1 MGAIKQVTIL
11 DGVSVRYEI
20 LKGYSNCSCVVA
32 ASNQK
37 AWWKQRLISKGVQAQ
52 TQAPVEPLRM
62 IAVKVSFFT
71 LRDASAFCQ
80 I

>member
-52 TQAPVEPLRM
+52 TQAQAPVEPLRIIPIM
-62 IAVKVSFFT
+62 LA
-71 LRDASAFCQ
+71 RPDAQ
-80 I
+80 IHR